1 MADKQKRVLLVD
13 DSAIVASQLS
23 AMIERTAGY
32 EVAGRAKSGVEAL
45 KLYRELKPDVVL
57 MDIVMPDMDGISAL
71 RSILATDRSA
81 HVVMVSSVGGVAEK
95 VTECLRLGAKGVVS
109 KPFDEDV
116 LTRALKRGEN

>member
-1 MADKQKRVLLVD
+1 MAEKHKRVLLVD
-13 DSAIVASQLS
+13 DSAVVANQLT
-23 AMIERTAGY
+23 ALIERQSGF

-45 KLYRELKPDVVL
+45 RLYRELKPDVVL

-71 RSILATDRSA
+71 RSILASDKAA

-109 KPFDEDV
+109 KPFDESV
-116 LTRALKRGEN
+116 IARALKREEN